1 MLPYC
6 YVWRSSSV
14 LRSRLR
20 AWSLLTVGQQLRL
33 HICVHVPLSLR
44 FVLQMA
50 APISRAPPIPKGKQT
65 VIKGP
70 WTEEE
75 DAKVRQLV
83 MELGTKKW
91 CVVAAACS
99 CRGCQLLLIPSCT
112 RSVGSSAVFRD
123 MCLYR

>member
-1 MLPYC
+1 MPTAASTVPNFSC
-6 YVWRSSSV
+6 YGPAR
-14 LRSRLR
+14 
-20 AWSLLTVGQQLRL
+20 
-33 HICVHVPLSLR
+33 IY
-44 FVLQMA
+44 LQMA

-91 CVVAAACS
+91 CVLCALICLRVCS
-99 CRGCQLLLIPSCT
+99 PLFTQT
-112 RSVGSSAVFRD
+112 SSGHLVVHG
-123 MCLYR
+123 